1 MNVTIFYRRQKYVI
15 LTNFLN
21 VPPPVWTRC
30 FVMQNA
36 EGFCEFICKESP
48 FWHPLQNGVFETQ
61 KGSSEALVMIFRLNN
76 YGFLI
81 SLRDKNEGCIVDIV
95 TKFWWVKIQSNL
107 NIPKI
112 LSLTNSFLKPIVM
125 VINPLKLIFVRILML
140 IVCFDKKCILK
151 LYYFDRKMNKS
162 YFIES

>member
-81 SLRDKNEGCIVDIV
+81 SLRDKNEGCIVDS
-95 TKFWWVKIQSNL
+95 KFWWFGVQSSL
-107 NIPKI
+107 NTSKM

-125 VINPLKLIFVRILML
+125 VNKPLKLIFVSKLLFCLFWQEMH
-140 IVCFDKKCILK
+140 FK
-151 LYYFDRKMNKS
+151 LYYFDRKINKS